1 MLVAKGGVGGWSFV
15 YGLLDRELNAKR
27 LATWAP
33 AAAAYSGVAKM
44 QHKI

>member
-1 MLVAKGGVGGWSFV
+1 MLVAKGGVGVWSFV

-33 AAAAYSGVAKM
+33 AAAACSGVAKM